1 MPEFLAVGLVGA
13 VVTFLVVNWN
23 LYWVHRGFHRPEV
36 VTLNH
41 NLSKVSRYW
50 SLEQGRILEVNPPL
64 TQEDYARKDYQK
76 ATRSAFIFGTM
87 MIFLS
92 WLGLL
97 IFIVYFVSTNKLAKS
112 HKEIRIFESP
122 LVQNREMEPGEIQK
136 NLLEAE
142 SLG

>member
-1 MPEFLAVGLVGA
+1 MPEIVAVGLVGA

-23 LYWVHRGFHRPEV
+23 LYWVHRGFHKPEV
-36 VTLNH
+36 MTLNH
-41 NLSKVSRYW
+41 NLFKVNRYW
-50 SLEQGRILEVNPPL
+50 SLEQGRVLDINPPQ

-112 HKEIRIFESP
+112 RKEIRIFESA
-122 LVQNREMEPGEIQK
+122 LVSNKDLEPADIQK
-136 NLLEAE
+136 TLLEAE